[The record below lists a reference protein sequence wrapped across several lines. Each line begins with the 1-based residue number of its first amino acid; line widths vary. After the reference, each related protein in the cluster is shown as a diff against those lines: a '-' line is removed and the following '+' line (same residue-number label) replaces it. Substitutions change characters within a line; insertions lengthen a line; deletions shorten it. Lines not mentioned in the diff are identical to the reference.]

1 MNEVKSAVT
10 AFVRDNFYI
19 PDGDAIADDASLRD
33 LGVVDST
40 GVLEVVSFLE
50 GKYAIHIEDS
60 ELLPEN
66 LDSIDAIARFVDRK
80 RTSAQGR
87 VA

>member
-1 MNEVKSAVT
+1 MDSIKQTVAR
-10 AFVRDNFYI
+10 FVRDNFYI
-19 PDGDAIADDASLRD
+19 PEGDAIADDASLRD

-50 GKYAIHIEDS
+50 GKYTIRIEDA

-66 LDSIDAIARFVDRK
+66 LDSIDAIARFVDK
-80 RTSAQGR
+80 KLAGAAGR